1 MDEGGDRSGR
11 RTRDQGLPADADRSE
26 AKQGQDTASSS
37 GLERQLG
44 CMVAGVLVLLVVLVV
59 LLATYWS
66 EAGQLPF
73 TFRDGPL
80 GIPPWMPMLVLLA
93 ATLAV
98 VAVPAVLRRRGPRE
112 PTFRDQIA
120 ANNRNCAFLT
130 LALVGGLATTAY
142 TLFVVVSLRTTVG
155 LAAAAVIVVFGIVG
169 AVASYGYGD
178 RMILTIS
185 RARAI
190 DPSSE
195 PVLRDVANEMAIAA
209 GLPVPKLYLIDE
221 SALNALATGRDPAH
235 ASIAVTRGLLDQ
247 LDRAEL
253 QGVVA
258 HELAHIRNGDTRYD
272 QFVAI
277 LAGTT
282 AFVADGFFRVV
293 TFPYWIGK
301 AVVDHDAADE
311 QRRAAGV
318 HGSGSGGSW
327 HLFSGGGSGSFGGG
341 GSGKGAGGV
350 ILFILAIAIF
360 AIMVLIVVW
369 VIRTLAPLFA
379 RIVQASVNRERE
391 FLADAS
397 AVEMTRNPRGLEDAL
412 LKVASS
418 KEVLQVANR
427 ATVPLYFTDPIRAS
441 EKRAS
446 RIFSTHP
453 PTADRIDRLR
463 ALEGRSPLDDAAREA
478 IAEAVN

>member
-1 MDEGGDRSGR
+1 
-11 RTRDQGLPADADRSE
+11 
-26 AKQGQDTASSS
+26 
-37 GLERQLG
+37 LERQLG

-66 EAGQLPF
+66 AAGQLPF
-73 TFRDGPL
+73 TFRNGPF
-80 GIPPWMPMLVLLA
+80 GIPPWLPMLVLLA
-93 ATLAV
+93 ATLGV
-98 VAVPAVLRRRGPRE
+98 VVVPAVLRRRGPRE

-130 LALVGGLATTAY
+130 LALVGGMATTAY
-142 TLFVVVSLRTTVG
+142 TLFTVVSLRTTVG
-155 LAAAAVIVVFGIVG
+155 LAAAAVTVVMGIVG

-195 PVLRDVANEMAIAA
+195 PVLRDVVNEMAIAA
-209 GLPVPKLYLIDE
+209 GIPVPKLYLIDE
-221 SALNALATGRDPAH
+221 SAPNALATGRDPAH
-235 ASIAVTRGLLDQ
+235 ASIAVTQGLLDQ

-253 QGVVA
+253 QGVIA
-258 HELAHIRNGDTRYD
+258 HELAHVRNGDTRYD

-277 LAGTT
+277 LAGTI

-301 AVVDHDAADE
+301 AVVDHQATVE
-311 QRRAAGV
+311 QAPAAGI
-318 HGSGSGGSW
+318 HGGGSSGSWHFSGGSGG
-327 HLFSGGGSGSFGGG
+327 GGSFGGG
-341 GSGKGAGGV
+341 GNGKGAGGL

-379 RIVQASVNRERE
+379 RIVQAAVNRERE

-463 ALEGRSPLDDAAREA
+463 ALEGRSPLDDAARES
-478 IAEAVN
+478 IAEAID